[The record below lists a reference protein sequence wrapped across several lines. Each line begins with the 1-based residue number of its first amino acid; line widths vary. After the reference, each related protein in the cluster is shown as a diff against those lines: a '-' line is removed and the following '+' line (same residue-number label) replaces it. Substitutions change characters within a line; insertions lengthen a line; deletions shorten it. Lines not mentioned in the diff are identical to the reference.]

1 MLKKPEA
8 ARAPAT
14 LLILAVLVVT
24 CASFMVIKTKTEA
37 IVRKKVPGSS
47 IIYIPSGKLL
57 RYATFGYSAL
67 AADLI
72 YLWAIQYYSTPTID
86 DRFDHLDHIFAIIAD
101 LDPAY
106 IDPYETG
113 ALIATSEARDVKLA
127 FKILDNGFAKNPQ
140 EWLLPFDAGHIA
152 MMELKD
158 YDLAR
163 QYFEKC
169 VKVPGAPD
177 FTQRLYANALYKRGD
192 LETSWKTWLEIYN
205 TAPDEQTK
213 KIASNHLYQVK
224 AAIDTGRLKDAV
236 AKFCDRYQR
245 PPADLSDLVRSG
257 ILDRLPKDLDGQDYL
272 YDPKTGGVKAAT
284 SPWKR

>member
-1 MLKKPEA
+1 MPRTSA
-8 ARAPAT
+8 AVRGSAA
-14 LLILAVLVVT
+14 LLILFVTLAAGASLV
-24 CASFMVIKTKTEA
+24 ALKARTEA
-37 IVRKKVPGSS
+37 IVRTKVPGSS
-47 IIYIPSGKLL
+47 IIYIPSGKFL
-57 RYATFGYSAL
+57 RYATFGNSAL

-113 ALIATSEARDVKLA
+113 ALIATSEARDIRLA
-127 FKILDNGFAKNPQ
+127 FKILDNGFAKNPR
-140 EWLLPFDAGHIA
+140 EWILPFEAGHIA

-169 VKVPGAPD
+169 MNVPGAPD
-177 FTQRLYANALYKRGD
+177 FTRRLYANALYKRGD

-205 TAPDEQTK
+205 TAPDEQTRR
-213 KIASNHLYQVK
+213 IASNHLYQVK
-224 AAIDTGRLKDAV
+224 ATMDIGRLREAV
-236 AKFCDRYQR
+236 VKFRER
-245 PPADLSDLVRSG
+245 ARRLPAELYDLVRSG
-257 ILDRLPKDLDGQDYL
+257 LLEKLPQDLDGRDYV
-272 YDPKTGGVKAAT
+272 YDPKTGDVKAAT